1 MTSFDKLN
9 SSVASDLQYNKHRKL
24 KKEKNNVKILF
35 MRRNKVNSNIKA
47 RIRLKMTINII
58 INSIYTQIK
67 L

>member
-58 INSIYTQIK
+58 INSIYTQIT